1 MRVNTTLHL
10 TVCCGSRY
18 IYFYGRLCCSRWNRT
33 GAPL

>member
-18 IYFYGRLCCSRWNRT
+18 IYFYGRLCCSR
-33 GAPL
+33 